1 VGVPNDR
8 FSWLAPAAL
17 WRYAQAL
24 IPPAPARPQ
33 GGGAQRI
40 DEQALFAAVTYVLVT
55 ESPWRALPRV
65 FGVSWQNT
73 HRRFAQWTN
82 QGLWDR
88 LSAEVPEAASPEM
101 HTWAGVIASTAQTRL
116 RESGRTPHGDR
127 SDSGDAQDRRTGPVI
142 RKVQRSLAERLFGP
156 LD

>member
-1 VGVPNDR
+1 LGVQDDR

-17 WRYAQAL
+17 WQYAQDL
-24 IPPAPARPQ
+24 LPPAPARPQ

-40 DEQALFAAVTYVLVT
+40 DEQAVFAAVTYVLVT

-73 HRRFAQWTN
+73 HRRFAQWTG
-82 QGLWDR
+82 QGLWER
-88 LSAEVPEAASPEM
+88 LCAAVPEVAAPEL
-101 HTWAGVIASTAQTRL
+101 HAWAGIVATTAQARL
-116 RESGRTPHGDR
+116 REAGRAGHGDR
-127 SDSGDAQDRRTGPVI
+127 SDGGGAQDRRPGPVI